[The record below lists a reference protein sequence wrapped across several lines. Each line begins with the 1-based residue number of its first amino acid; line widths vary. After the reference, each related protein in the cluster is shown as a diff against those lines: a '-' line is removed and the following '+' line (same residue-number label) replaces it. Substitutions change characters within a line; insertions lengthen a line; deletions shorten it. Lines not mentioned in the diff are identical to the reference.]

1 MKQSIFFIIAI
12 LLVACEN
19 RPKNN
24 DSSSIDTTG
33 YPTANNGYAQPS
45 NRVVTENPSNEPPQ
59 NDLVFEERTEFVGDN
74 NSNTYSNS
82 NDTNSEYWKD
92 WESTDFKI
100 YVELENCHSLEE
112 AQDYDLSAI
121 EEDDRYFIEKSIP
134 SGIYEVEVI
143 EKVNSRMWK
152 LKGTNLFL
160 KFRFNPWLY
169 KWDKGIIDTFAGKGT
184 FYKNPDN

>member
-24 DSSSIDTTG
+24 DSSSIETTG

-92 WESTDFKI
+92 WESTD
-100 YVELENCHSLEE
+100 
-112 AQDYDLSAI
+112 LS
-121 EEDDRYFIEKSIP
+121 P
-134 SGIYEVEVI
+134 
-143 EKVNSRMWK
+143 
-152 LKGTNLFL
+152 L
-160 KFRFNPWLY
+160 
-169 KWDKGIIDTFAGKGT
+169 
-184 FYKNPDN
+184 

>member
-1 MKQSIFFIIAI
+1 MKQITLFIIAT

-19 RPKNN
+19 KPKNN
-24 DSSSIDTTG
+24 DSFSIAG
-33 YPTANNGYAQPS
+33 NNYPSINNGYEQPN
-45 NRVVTENPSNEPPQ
+45 NRVVAQNPSNEVPQ

-74 NSNTYSNS
+74 NPDSYSSSNN
-82 NDTNSEYWKD
+82 TNSEYWKE
-92 WESTDFKI
+92 WESKDFQI

-121 EEDDRYFIEKSIP
+121 EEDDRYFIEKTIP

-143 EKVNSRMWK
+143 EKVNSWMWK
-152 LKGTNLFL
+152 LRDTNLFL

>member
-24 DSSSIDTTG
+24 DSSSIETTG

-143 EKVNSRMWK
+143 EKVNSSMWK
-152 LKGTNLFL
+152 LRDTNLFL
-160 KFRFNPWLY
+160 KFRYTPWLY